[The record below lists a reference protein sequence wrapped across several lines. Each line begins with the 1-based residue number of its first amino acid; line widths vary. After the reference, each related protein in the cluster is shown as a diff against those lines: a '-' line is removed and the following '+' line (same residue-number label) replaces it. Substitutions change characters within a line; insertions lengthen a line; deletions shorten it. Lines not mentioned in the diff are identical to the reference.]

1 MNRSVARLIFVHMTT
16 VATKFSLTF
25 PKKRGKH
32 LIFSLPQ
39 TNHYHKISNLILA
52 PSGCKTIV
60 DKRWGNKL
68 ALFTLND
75 VIKEIK
81 ITFQYNPNSIKRNI
95 DVNYKIND
103 YKKSFLEQHRF
114 LLSPNRFI
122 NGEDVSLKRLSES
135 IISGEKNLM
144 NIINRFYRFTLDYL
158 NYGKPIEGLYTYK
171 QAMEERITDCGGFST
186 FLISFLNSINIPAR
200 LVVGYIIKINRWQNL
215 IPSNYQLTI
224 NNLLIHSWLEV
235 LLPDDTWFPLDP
247 SIDWRRRRGLTE
259 RKGGFGYTP
268 ADRLVTSF
276 GCDFK
281 ININNK
287 NYQIDLLQN
296 PVYLD
301 CNNRP

>member
-1 MNRSVARLIFVHMTT
+1 MIT

-103 YKKSFLEQHRF
+103 YKKSFLEQHQF

-122 NGEDVSLKRLSES
+122 NGEDVSLRRLSES

-186 FLISFLNSINIPAR
+186 FLASLLQAVNIPSR
-200 LVVGYIIKINRWQNL
+200 LVVGYLIKKNFITKISSISKFL
-215 IPSNYQLTI
+215 SM
-224 NNLLIHSWLEV
+224 HAWLEA
-235 LLPDDTWFPLDP
+235 LLPNRSWFPLDP
-247 SIDWRRRRGLTE
+247 SIEWRRRRGLTE